1 MIFYGYFIVLTPGK
15 KAPKAL
21 REWMLSFFPHPG
33 NDEARDGRW
42 LFLVLNEAEASNEIG
57 NVFLSRVKARL
68 CLEIEYRMT

>member
-1 MIFYGYFIVLTPGK
+1 
-15 KAPKAL
+15 
-21 REWMLSFFPHPG
+21 MLSFFPHPG

-68 CLEIEYRMT
+68 CLEIKYRMT